1 MRSLL
6 PICVVTLL
14 GSGMLSGAGRPGLNQ
29 LPPRPIETLIA
40 PPLAEDVRQA
50 FTDALLLI
58 SRVGHPT
65 FARARG
71 TGFQAIPN
79 EKRDLTL
86 LLANVPPGAS
96 TRTLPEL
103 CEIRFAEQ
111 MRNTV
116 VCDDDGDCGR
126 VPANASPTL
135 LCNLQEFARLR
146 TLMVAIHDPKTMT
159 AALENDWSFM
169 NLASRIRQQPT
180 DVLNSLSQQVAPDH
194 LAAHMTYLAV
204 FVLGHELEHLV
215 QASKQNDRL
224 PVPPP
229 REPEAADRQ
238 ATSDPLGAERVC
250 RNYLAFELNG
260 FKSFGENLGRIAV
273 STEDKP
279 IIDASQRDLEKRT
292 GRRRCGDP
300 ARRGGDPDARR
311 CEAPDD
317 RRCTLRFCVAVA
329 GVDGAVLLVRQAR
342 AVCRRQL
349 RRFPWPVLLPVA
361 VHVHEPDP
369 FRRAGFNLQRHA
381 SPTVP
386 APHARAEQ
394 PRRRDEI
401 RRTDRRESTDPR
413 ESAPVSISA

>member
-86 LLANVPPGAS
+86 LLARVPPGAS

-146 TLMVAIHDPKTMT
+146 TLMAAIHDPKTMT

-180 DVLNSLSQQVAPDH
+180 DVLNGLSQQVAADH

-215 QASKQNDRL
+215 QASKRNDRL
-224 PVPPP
+224 PVPLP
-229 REPEAADRQ
+229 REPEAAGRE
-238 ATSDPLGAERVC
+238 APSDPLGAERVC

-273 STEDKP
+273 STEDQP
-279 IIDASQRDLEKRT
+279 IIDASQQIWKSELDADDAGILLVEAAIQMLVAAKRQTIDDALSDFAWLSLASMAQYYWYARLEPFAA
-292 GRRRCGDP
+292 GSCGDF
-300 ARRGGDPDARR
+300 RGQSFFLSR
-311 CEAPDD
+311 CM
-317 RRCTLRFCVAVA
+317 CM
-329 GVDGAVLLVRQAR
+329 
-342 AVCRRQL
+342 
-349 RRFPWPVLLPVA
+349 
-361 VHVHEPDP
+361 
-369 FRRAGFNLQRHA
+369 
-381 SPTVP
+381 SPTRFAALDSIFSVTHP
-386 APHARAEQ
+386 PLYCASIRVLSNLV
-394 PRRRDEI
+394 DVMK

-413 ESAPVSISA
+413 ESSP